1 MNHPLTIGKLAKRA
15 DISIDSIRFYE
26 RRGLITEPVRT
37 ESNYRIYKREVT
49 AQLRFIK
56 RAQQLGFSLAEIK
69 ELLAF
74 RNNPLASKAD
84 VKLKT
89 EEKIADIKGR
99 IDDLTRMLRALEQL
113 DASCDGCGPT
123 SECQILKSLAGVNG
137 DPQGQH

>member
-37 ESNYRIYKREVT
+37 ESNYRIYQREVT

-123 SECQILKSLAGVNG
+123 SECPILKSLAGVNG